1 MPPPL
6 PPHGILPPSAMTSTA
21 DDANGNDDY
30 KPPVP
35 PHRNTGVLARLPE
48 TPRKRHHRTASASH
62 NGNYRHHDKHDKHH
76 DKHDKHDKHHD
87 KHNQKH
93 EKHHDRHHEKHVKNY
108 RSKNSTSNTK
118 DNELAF
124 VELRNNDEKRI
135 KCAKSREVKRA
146 TVIGNPMFS
155 SSSSSSSCSSNHEQ
169 EEAVPMD
176 DLNLGMDYNQ
186 IMQYFDN
193 LKESN
198 A

>member
-1 MPPPL
+1 M
-6 PPHGILPPSAMTSTA
+6 SASA
-21 DDANGNDDY
+21 PIDDANGNDDY

-35 PHRNTGVLARLPE
+35 PHRNTGVLVRLPD

-62 NGNYRHHDKHDKHH
+62 NGNYRHHDKHHE
-76 DKHDKHDKHHD
+76 KHDKHDKHH
-87 KHNQKH
+87 
-93 EKHHDRHHEKHVKNY
+93 EKHHVKVH
-108 RSKNSTSNTK
+108 RSKNSAGNSK

-124 VELRNNDEKRI
+124 VELRNNDEKRV
-135 KCAKSREVKRA
+135 KNAKSREVKRA
-146 TVIGNPMFS
+146 TVVGNPMFS

-169 EEAVPMD
+169 EESVPMD

>member
-1 MPPPL
+1 MP
-6 PPHGILPPSAMTSTA
+6 SSSVTSTTKIT
-21 DDANGNDDY
+21 DNANGNDDY

-35 PHRNTGVLARLPE
+35 PHRNTGVLVRLPD

-62 NGNYRHHDKHDKHH
+62 NGNYRHHDKHH
-76 DKHDKHDKHHD
+76 DKDHERHEK
-87 KHNQKH
+87 NH
-93 EKHHDRHHEKHVKNY
+93 EKHHSKHHEKHHVKVH
-108 RSKNSTSNTK
+108 RSKNSTGNLK
-118 DNELAF
+118 ENELAF
-124 VELRNNDEKRI
+124 VELRNNDEKRV
-135 KCAKSREVKRA
+135 KNAKSREVKRA
-146 TVIGNPMFS
+146 TVVGNPMFS

-176 DLNLGMDYNQ
+176 DLNLDMDYNQ